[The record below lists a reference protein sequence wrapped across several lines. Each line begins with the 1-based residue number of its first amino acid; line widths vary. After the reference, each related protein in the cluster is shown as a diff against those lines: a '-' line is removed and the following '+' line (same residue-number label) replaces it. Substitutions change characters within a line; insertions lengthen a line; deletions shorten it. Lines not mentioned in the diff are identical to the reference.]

1 MTILQINS
9 NDIKGGAASV
19 TWKLHNRINALKG
32 FESFIAVKQKFTIDK
47 NVLLIDNDL
56 KRNIWFKIFNK
67 ISKLAIKYSWFLS
80 RFFKKIAN
88 PKLFIYKE
96 LGKEYFDFKGL
107 SIILKKIKPDII
119 HAHVLHG
126 DYIDI
131 RYLAKISNSIPVVIT
146 LHDAW
151 LLSGHCAHSFDCNK
165 WTSGCGSCPDLT
177 IRPAIKRDSTR
188 FNWNQKKQIYSN
200 ASFIIITPC
209 YWLMNMVNKSILHQ
223 AIIEKKV
230 IPNGVNLDLFKPEN
244 KKEIREKI
252 GINNNKK
259 VLLFASNGI
268 KNNIWKDFKTLK
280 EAIKIISE
288 NTNTEILLIAVGEKL
303 DSIKFGNCTIEFK
316 SFVSEIEMVLYYQ
329 AADIYI
335 HPANADTFPTTILE
349 ALATGLPVIATNI
362 CGIPEQVKG
371 LKNNFIKSDHFNT
384 FEKNEATG
392 ILVNKNNPEEIAK
405 AITELLFDD
414 ELRNILSQNARRDA
428 EGRFDLDVQ
437 IENYLKIYKKITIK

>member
-19 TWKLHNRINALKG
+19 SWRLHNKLNCKNNY
-32 FESFIAVKQKFTIDK
+32 SYIAVKQKFSNDNKVII
-47 NVLLIDNDL
+47 IDND
-56 KRNIWFKIFNK
+56 KYRNLWFQVFNN
-67 ISKLAIKYSWFLS
+67 ISDLFVKQSWTMS
-80 RFFKKIAN
+80 RLFKKIAN
-88 PKLFIYKE
+88 PKFYIYKE
-96 LGKEYFDFKGL
+96 LGREYFDFDGL
-107 SIILKKIKPDII
+107 ISIIKTVKPDII
-119 HAHVLHG
+119 HAHILHG
-126 DYIDI
+126 DFVDLNYIS
-131 RYLAKISNSIPVVIT
+131 KISKKIPIVIT

-177 IRPAIKRDSTR
+177 IRPAVKRDSTS
-188 FNWNQKKQIYSN
+188 FNWNKKKQIYSN
-200 ASFIIITPC
+200 ASFVIITPC

-223 AIIEKKV
+223 AIIENKV

-288 NTNTEILLIAVGEKL
+288 NTNIEILLIAVGEKL
-303 DSIKFGNCTIEFK
+303 DSIKFENCTIEFK

-329 AADIYI
+329 AADIYV

-349 ALATGLPVIATNI
+349 ALASGLPVIATNI

-428 EGRFDLDVQ
+428 KGRFDLDVQ
-437 IENYLKIYKKITIK
+437 IENYLKIYKKITKKE